1 MATCEMMMM
10 KMVTMVMMMMVV
22 VMTITFILVNPL
34 LLCCSNAKTWL
45 LNQKQ
50 PDFSLS
56 PHVQLSNDLFS

>member
-10 KMVTMVMMMMVV
+10 KMVTMVMMMMV

-45 LNQKQ
+45 LNQNQ
-50 PDFSLS
+50 PDFSFS
-56 PHVQLSNDLFS
+56 PQIRVPNGHFS